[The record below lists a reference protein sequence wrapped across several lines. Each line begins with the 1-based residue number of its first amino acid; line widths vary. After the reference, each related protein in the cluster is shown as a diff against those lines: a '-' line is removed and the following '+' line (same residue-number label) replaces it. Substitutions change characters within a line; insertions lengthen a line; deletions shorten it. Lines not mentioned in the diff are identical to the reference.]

1 MRIELQEKLKNPQFR
16 ISLIVAVVF
25 ALFAMVI
32 GVIVV
37 STLALKSV
45 TKAPGPG
52 YYPLLICI
60 LMFLACLYVIY
71 SLLYK
76 GSDRLVFKALLNR
89 EAINKPFAL
98 LMLAVVSVATMPFF
112 GFLGS
117 MFLFNFIELTYLEK
131 EKQPLLWRL
140 IYSAAISGGIFW
152 LFKVLMIYL
161 PVPFWL

>member
-1 MRIELQEKLKNPQFR
+1 MRRERLKNPQFR
-16 ISLIVAVVF
+16 ISLIVGVLL

-32 GVIVV
+32 GVIIV
-37 STLALKSV
+37 STLDLKSA

-52 YYPLLICI
+52 YYPLLISI

-71 SLLYK
+71 SLLYQD
-76 GSDRLVFKALLNR
+76 SDHLVFKAVLNR
-89 EAINKPFAL
+89 DTINKPFAL
-98 LMLAVVSVATMPFF
+98 LILAVVSVATMPLF
-112 GFLGS
+112 GFPGS
-117 MFLFNFIELTYLEK
+117 MFLFNFIELTFLEK

-161 PVPFWL
+161 PVPFWW